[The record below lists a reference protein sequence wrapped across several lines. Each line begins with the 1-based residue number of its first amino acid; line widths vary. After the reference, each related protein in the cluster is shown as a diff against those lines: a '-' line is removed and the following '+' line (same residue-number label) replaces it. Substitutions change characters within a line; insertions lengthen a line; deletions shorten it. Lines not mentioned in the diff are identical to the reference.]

1 MVTQEVRGA
10 KTVKHT
16 GLGIPA
22 DYRQALLKVDRR
34 TKTITVFLDTPDNK
48 EPLKGS
54 WPVPNTVA
62 LPWLEI
68 KGYPDRI
75 PPLRVGENVCI
86 QYHDKA
92 KEAE

>member
-1 MVTQEVRGA
+1 MESDADT
-10 KTVKHT
+10 TVKRT

-34 TKTITVFLDTPDNK
+34 TKTITVFLDTPDSK
-48 EPLKGS
+48 KLLKGS
-54 WPVPNTVA
+54 WPVPNMTA

-68 KGYPDRI
+68 KGFPERI

-86 QYHDKA
+86 QYHVKA
-92 KEAE
+92 EEAE